1 MGTVF
6 SPGVDRRCASFIS
19 FGARPDSRPRPGS
32 PYERDSAAK
41 NAANIRQQPFD
52 VRGRAAMKNLYSA
65 NTATDAA
72 AVAPRPPAQRGNA
85 AAARGMA
92 NGASDRVGAA
102 AARTIGWCSTAALFA
117 AACVYTVS
125 SGILDYVLSA
135 LTATHATMAA
145 AVKKK
150 GGFCSQ
156 IWNSTLNSAAFWAF
170 AARTTATRCSGEWSG
185 LLGAASSLGEDNSWR
200 SLGAAAAS
208 ACVWA
213 FFCAVAALLLL
224 AAALNNFRSS
234 ARCAAWRK
242 CVALL
247 ALPGLAAARLGSANA
262 SVAPFSERFAQARR
276 KLTMTDSNIG
286 DAVVAWLSGDTT
298 TYGHIS
304 TWDTFRCPAR

>member
-1 MGTVF
+1 
-6 SPGVDRRCASFIS
+6 
-19 FGARPDSRPRPGS
+19 
-32 PYERDSAAK
+32 
-41 NAANIRQQPFD
+41 
-52 VRGRAAMKNLYSA
+52 MKNKYSVY
-65 NTATDAA
+65 TATGAA
-72 AVAPRPPAQRGNA
+72 AVAPSPPPRGPKNA
-85 AAARGMA
+85 TAARGMA

-125 SGILDYVLSA
+125 SGIVVSA

-234 ARCAAWRK
+234 ARCAAWCK

-247 ALPGLAAARLGSANA
+247 ALPDLAAARFGPANA

-276 KLTMTDSNIG
+276 KLTMTDSNIYT
-286 DAVVAWLSGDTT
+286 AVTAWFADPTAAEAA
-298 TYGHIS
+298 YGHIS
-304 TWDTFRCPAR
+304 THAATHAAPDASTVVAANTSAYVAPDADADTAAHSGPDASAGA